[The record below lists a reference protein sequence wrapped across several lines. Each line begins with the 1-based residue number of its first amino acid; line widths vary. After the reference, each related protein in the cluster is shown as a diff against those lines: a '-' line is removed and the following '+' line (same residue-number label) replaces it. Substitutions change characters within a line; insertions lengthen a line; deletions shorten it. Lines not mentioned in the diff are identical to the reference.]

1 MVDTPTCQV
10 GAERRAG
17 SNPVPH
23 PFQRAQDQP
32 PEPFVF
38 SAACFLTTRPVGYLA
53 AETGARGEAALLLA
67 PNPGTHQNTYLT
79 TSGVAALHS
88 DANLAFSIAC
98 NTAGPGGVPGAE
110 ALSGLARAFFLAGAQ
125 SVLVS
130 LWPVEDKSAAD
141 VASQFFKLGFLG
153 AQDTQAGA
161 LRGAKLSVINRG
173 GFASHPAFWAPFV
186 LIGDGRR
193 SLSSG
198 ATAHA
203 SSLNPLLLSE
213 KK

>member
-1 MVDTPTCQV
+1 MAT
-10 GAERRAG
+10 
-17 SNPVPH
+17 
-23 PFQRAQDQP
+23 
-32 PEPFVF
+32 
-38 SAACFLTTRPVGYLA
+38 
-53 AETGARGEAALLLA
+53 
-67 PNPGTHQNTYLT
+67 
-79 TSGVAALHS
+79 
-88 DANLAFSIAC
+88 
-98 NTAGPGGVPGAE
+98 GPGKSGADD
-110 ALSGLARAFFLAGAQ
+110 

-130 LWPVEDKSAAD
+130 LPQRPQRPQRLRLRCRKTLHSTWRLVQRKSAAD

-153 AQDTQAGA
+153 AQDTQDGA

-203 SSLNPLLLSE
+203 SPLNPLLLSE